1 MAHPPRGQ
9 PAPRVGPSVER
20 PLHDPVRSREAGWI
34 VLQHARGH
42 VNDTVQRD
50 LWGTPDSVLRREPAF
65 LRACLD
71 KDEDHALGILFSV
84 PLPPTLEILQDQ
96 DLVVRIVQRYPAF
109 LRHDGTPPPP
119 RSSSPIE
126 ASSKPPSKAYCIRRP
141 IPMCHFVT
149 SSDAN
154 VLSLFSEDLRNN
166 SELVLSTLRT
176 LRHLRRFPDDTS
188 FVGPTLCDDAV
199 FCVRAAEELA
209 VPPPTPKVV
218 VRTYEERLD
227 CWELQRRTLKTVS
240 SGLLD
245 LSDRLRHDPAV
256 VVTAFC
262 CPDA

>member
-109 LRHDGTPPPP
+109 LRHDGIPPGVLLRSRPLRSHRP
-119 RSSSPIE
+119 R
-126 ASSKPPSKAYCIRRP
+126 
-141 IPMCHFVT
+141 H
-149 SSDAN
+149 
-154 VLSLFSEDLRNN
+154 
-166 SELVLSTLRT
+166 
-176 LRHLRRFPDDTS
+176 
-188 FVGPTLCDDAV
+188 
-199 FCVRAAEELA
+199 
-209 VPPPTPKVV
+209 
-218 VRTYEERLD
+218 
-227 CWELQRRTLKTVS
+227 
-240 SGLLD
+240 
-245 LSDRLRHDPAV
+245 
-256 VVTAFC
+256 TAFVVQSRC
-262 CPDA
+262 AIL